1 MPFINVKTNLPVPA
15 ETERQL
21 KTGLGDA
28 ISTLPGK
35 SEQWL
40 MVGFEPESH
49 LWFQGTDEPAALV
62 EVTVYGPAAPAACGA
77 LTGKIC
83 ALLQSALGLDPARVY
98 VKYAETPN
106 WGWNGS
112 NF

>member
-1 MPFINVKTNLPVPA
+1 MPFINLKTNLPLPA
-15 ETERQL
+15 EREQAL
-21 KTGLGDA
+21 KEGFGRA

-40 MVGFEPESH
+40 MVGFEPECR
-49 LWFQGTDEPAALV
+49 LWFQGSAEPAALV
-62 EVTVYGPAAPAACGA
+62 EVTVYGGAAPDKYDA
-77 LTGKIC
+77 LTGKLT
-83 ALLQSALGLDPARVY
+83 ALLAEELGLAPGRVY